1 MRSQICE
8 VKVARVSNLASRIHF
23 FISICNFRLSHF
35 RECAF
40 FVASQFHQIQCDKL
54 IYEEIS
60 LFH

>member
-8 VKVARVSNLASRIHF
+8 VKGVRVSNLASRIHF
-23 FISICNFRLSHF
+23 FVAICDFRLSHF

-40 FVASQFHQIQCDKL
+40 FVTSQYHQIQCDKV